1 LENHPTKRLT
11 GPREIKY
18 KSNCDLGEINKVR
31 YNNCLALEYT
41 MQVIQIIR
49 QKVLI
54 RNLILAASIF
64 FISLILGTLIGQNIV
79 EGIMGQLGTILEP
92 LALTGKLTIL
102 LFFIIFI
109 NNAIKALGIIFL
121 GILLGLPPLLFIVL
135 NGFILGGLG
144 SALESVNGWRYVM
157 ASFVP
162 HGMIEIPVIL
172 LAAALGFTVGME
184 SLKWLIRRE
193 SQVKLQLSNG
203 LKVYVRWILP
213 GLAVAAI
220 IEVLVTPLLIG
231 LVNVS

>member
-1 LENHPTKRLT
+1 M
-11 GPREIKY
+11 
-18 KSNCDLGEINKVR
+18 KV
-31 YNNCLALEYT
+31 T
-41 MQVIQIIR
+41 QIIR

-54 RNLILAASIF
+54 RSLILAASIF
-64 FISLILGTLIGQNIV
+64 FVSLVLGMLIGRNTI
-79 EGIMGQLGTILEP
+79 EGLMGQLGAMLEP

-102 LFFIIFI
+102 LFLIIFI

-121 GILLGLPPLLFIVL
+121 GILLGLPTLLFIVL

-144 SALESVNGWRYVM
+144 SALESVNGWKYVM

-162 HGMIEIPVIL
+162 HGVIEIPVIL

-184 SLKWLIRRE
+184 SFKWLVRRE
-193 SQVKLQLSNG
+193 SRVKLQLSNG

-231 LVNVS
+231 LVNAG

>member
-1 LENHPTKRLT
+1 
-11 GPREIKY
+11 
-18 KSNCDLGEINKVR
+18 
-31 YNNCLALEYT
+31 

-64 FISLILGTLIGQNIV
+64 FISLILGTLIGRNTI
-79 EGIMGQLGTILEP
+79 EGLMRQLGAIFEP

-102 LFFIIFI
+102 LFLIIFI

-121 GILLGLPPLLFIVL
+121 GILLGLPTLLFIVL

-162 HGMIEIPVIL
+162 HGVIEIPVIVL
-172 LAAALGFTVGME
+172 GTALGLTVGME
-184 SLKWLIRRE
+184 SLRWLVRRE
-193 SQVKLQLSNG
+193 SQVKSQLSDC
-203 LKVYVRWILP
+203 LKVYLRWILP

-220 IEVLVTPLLIG
+220 IEVFVTPLLIG
-231 LVNVS
+231 LINAG

>member
-1 LENHPTKRLT
+1 
-11 GPREIKY
+11 
-18 KSNCDLGEINKVR
+18 
-31 YNNCLALEYT
+31 
-41 MQVIQIIR
+41 MQVTQIIR

-64 FISLILGTLIGQNIV
+64 FVSLILGTLIGQNIV
-79 EGIMGQLGTILEP
+79 EGLMGQLGAILEP
-92 LALTGKLTIL
+92 LELTGKLTIL
-102 LFFIIFI
+102 LFLIIFI

-121 GILLGLPPLLFIVL
+121 GILLGLPTLLFIAL

-162 HGMIEIPVIL
+162 HGVIEIPVIL

-184 SLKWLIRRE
+184 SLKWLVRRE

-213 GLAVAAI
+213 GLAIAAI
-220 IEVLVTPLLIG
+220 IEVLVTPLFIG
-231 LVNVS
+231 LVNGG

>member
-1 LENHPTKRLT
+1 
-11 GPREIKY
+11 
-18 KSNCDLGEINKVR
+18 
-31 YNNCLALEYT
+31 
-41 MQVIQIIR
+41 MQVTQIIR

-64 FISLILGTLIGQNIV
+64 FVSLILGTLIGQNIV
-79 EGIMGQLGTILEP
+79 EGLMGQLGAILEP
-92 LALTGKLTIL
+92 LELTGKLTIL
-102 LFFIIFI
+102 LFLIIFI

-121 GILLGLPPLLFIVL
+121 GILLGLPTLLFIAL

-162 HGMIEIPVIL
+162 HGVIEIPVIL

-184 SLKWLIRRE
+184 SLKWLVRRE

-231 LVNVS
+231 LVNAG

>member
-1 LENHPTKRLT
+1 
-11 GPREIKY
+11 
-18 KSNCDLGEINKVR
+18 
-31 YNNCLALEYT
+31 
-41 MQVIQIIR
+41 MQVTQIIR

-54 RNLILAASIF
+54 RNLILAAIIF
-64 FISLILGTLIGQNIV
+64 FVSLVLGMLIGRNTV
-79 EGIMGQLGTILEP
+79 EGIMGQLGAILEP

-162 HGMIEIPVIL
+162 HGVIEIPVIL

-184 SLKWLIRRE
+184 SLKWLVRRE
-193 SQVKLQLSNG
+193 SRVKLQLSNG

-231 LVNVS
+231 LVHAG

>member
-1 LENHPTKRLT
+1 
-11 GPREIKY
+11 
-18 KSNCDLGEINKVR
+18 
-31 YNNCLALEYT
+31 
-41 MQVIQIIR
+41 MQVTQIIR

-64 FISLILGTLIGQNIV
+64 FVSIVLGTFIGRNTV
-79 EGIMGQLGTILEP
+79 EGLMRQLGTVLEP

-102 LFFIIFI
+102 LFLIIFI

-144 SALESVNGWRYVM
+144 SVLESVNGWRYVM

-162 HGMIEIPVIL
+162 HGVIEIPVIL
-172 LAAALGFTVGME
+172 LASALGFTVGME
-184 SLKWLIRRE
+184 SLKWLLRRE
-193 SQVKLQLSNG
+193 SRVKLQLSDG

-213 GLAVAAI
+213 GLAIAAI

-231 LVNVS
+231 LVNNG

>member
-1 LENHPTKRLT
+1 
-11 GPREIKY
+11 
-18 KSNCDLGEINKVR
+18 
-31 YNNCLALEYT
+31 
-41 MQVIQIIR
+41 MQVTQIIR

-64 FISLILGTLIGQNIV
+64 FVSLLLGTLIGRNTV
-79 EGIMGQLGTILEP
+79 EGLMGQLGAILEP
-92 LALTGKLTIL
+92 LALTGKLTML
-102 LFFIIFI
+102 LFLIIFI

-144 SALESVNGWRYVM
+144 SVLESVHGWRYVM

-162 HGMIEIPVIL
+162 HGVIEIPVIL

-184 SLKWLIRRE
+184 SLKWLVRRE

-231 LVNVS
+231 LVNAG